1 MTHRE
6 EGCVHSMYNVDLLR
20 ERIDL
25 EEFVS
30 SYVDL
35 KGRGKTKKGLCPFH
49 DERTPSFEITGNM
62 WWVCYGC
69 GRHGDVFAFAQE
81 YFHLPDFSTS
91 VQKVMAL
98 CHIAG
103 GAEYLAQYGGKLQ
116 TSEYN
121 LLGLT
126 ATQMRRLAYDTPA
139 KHDEVLVQAGKQMLD
154 ELTYLDGTQFGQIG
168 VNLSRQVRDILAK
181 GQLVEG

>member
-1 MTHRE
+1 
-6 EGCVHSMYNVDLLR
+6 MYNVDLLR

-25 EEFVS
+25 EEFIS

-35 KGRGKTKKGLCPFH
+35 RGRGKSKMGLCPFH
-49 DERTPSFEITGNM
+49 DEKTASFTVTENM
-62 WWVCYGC
+62 WWKCYGC

-103 GAEYLAQYGGKLQ
+103 GSEYLAQYGGKLQ
-116 TSEYN
+116 TSQYN

-126 ATQMRRLAYDTPA
+126 ATQMRRLADEAPA
-139 KHDEVLVQAGKQMLD
+139 KHDEVLIEAGKQMLN
-154 ELTYLDGTQFGQIG
+154 ELVYLDGTQFGLVG
-168 VNLSRQVRDILAK
+168 ANLSREVRDILVK
-181 GQLVEG
+181 GQLIQE